1 MSVLSQLADEGELIE
16 AEQSDE
22 LPFRFAIVGRLLKNT
37 NPFRTNILQQISF
50 DSETMDATVDLEH
63 GENFLCLALCK
74 HRIFVM
80 LAQVSLQPIRVD
92 VERMKTALSL
102 VVVACGQL

>member
-1 MSVLSQLADEGELIE
+1 
-16 AEQSDE
+16 
-22 LPFRFAIVGRLLKNT
+22 
-37 NPFRTNILQQISF
+37 
-50 DSETMDATVDLEH
+50 MDATIDLEH

-74 HRIFVM
+74 HRVFVM